1 MTPQEFYSQSNL
13 TENPFRSNPV
23 YGSDPR
29 MNIWVGYE
37 RQRNQL
43 IKYLSRS
50 RADQVGNSN
59 FVMIYGDYGVGKS
72 HALLWA
78 RYQILQS
85 QHAEFDALCYLIPTL
100 KKDKGRLTF
109 AGAFVDDL
117 VDRCGLHKDV
127 REFRNFLDMS
137 ILRYRDVNH
146 AGATFTN
153 DEIVDRLG
161 FPAELGALAK
171 EIYRASTA
179 PLINELLMPKGLTD
193 YQATALFSRLVNLF
207 VFGVEINGQVTRFKK
222 AVYLMIDELDELLNV
237 SAKEA
242 RDVNDMLRH
251 IYDWCPNC
259 FGLVI
264 ALSAESASFSAIFEQ
279 YILGR
284 IQRQIQMEELGKEEA
299 MEFVCK
305 ILEESRVVKD
315 ARKGDYFPFE
325 ESAVEA
331 VVAQLRQITPRKI
344 VNTMQEVLEEVRL
357 AGLVPDTQKVDIQF
371 LDEHEILD
379 EVLGD
384 GGIS

>member
-1 MTPQEFYSQSNL
+1 MTPQEFYLKSNL
-13 TENPFRSNPV
+13 QENPFRSNPV

-29 MNIWVGYE
+29 MDIWVGYE
-37 RQRNQL
+37 KQRHQL
-43 IKYLSRS
+43 MKYLSRS
-50 RADQVGNSN
+50 KADQVGNTN
-59 FVMIYGDYGVGKS
+59 FIMIYGDYGVGKS

-78 RYQILQS
+78 RYQIHHS
-85 QHAEFDALCYLIPTL
+85 QKSEFDAICYLIPTL
-100 KKDKGRLTF
+100 KKDKGKLTF

-117 VDRCGLHKDV
+117 VHRCGLHNDV
-127 REFRNFLDMS
+127 FEFRNFLDMS
-137 ILRYRDVNH
+137 ILRYRDANH
-146 AGATFTN
+146 AGATVTN
-153 DEIVDRLG
+153 EEIVDKLG
-161 FPAELGALAK
+161 FPAELGTLAK
-171 EIYRASTA
+171 EIYRASTTE
-179 PLINELLMPKGLTD
+179 LIYRLLIPKGLTD

-207 VFGVEINGQVTRFKK
+207 VFGIEINGQITRFKK

-284 IQRQIQMEELGKEEA
+284 IQRQIQMEELGKEDA
-299 MEFVCK
+299 MEFVRK
-305 ILEESRVVKD
+305 ILD
-315 ARKGDYFPFE
+315 AARLTSNVRKSDYFPFE

-357 AGLVPDTQKVDIQF
+357 AGLDPETQKVDMQF
-371 LDEHEILD
+371 LDENEILD
-379 EVLGD
+379 EILGD